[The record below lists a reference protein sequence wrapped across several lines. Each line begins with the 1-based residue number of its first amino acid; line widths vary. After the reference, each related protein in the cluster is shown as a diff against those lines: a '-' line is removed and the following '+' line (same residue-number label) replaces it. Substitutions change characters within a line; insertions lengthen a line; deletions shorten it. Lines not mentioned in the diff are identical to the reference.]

1 MVIALNEV
9 AAESLLSRTLIL
21 VVVALAITI
30 GVYGVVALIV
40 KMDDIGLHLAHRDVP
55 GPQRIGRFLVAAMP
69 KLLTL
74 LSVVGTFAMLW
85 VGGHIILVGTDELG
99 FHALYG
105 FVHLLEAPMAALP
118 ALGGLLGWLVN
129 TVFSLILGAI
139 WGAATVGVVA
149 GGHRCGQS
157 REKLSSYFSSRS

>member
-1 MVIALNEV
+1 
-9 AAESLLSRTLIL
+9 
-21 VVVALAITI
+21 
-30 GVYGVVALIV
+30 

-74 LSVVGTFAMLW
+74 LSVVGTFAILW

-129 TVFSLILGAI
+129 TVFSLILAAI
-139 WGAATVGVVA
+139 WCAATVVVVA
-149 GGHRCGQS
+149 AITGA
-157 REKLSSYFSSRS
+157 FNAVRSWVPLPRAGPECRRLRSASPGWPDSQR